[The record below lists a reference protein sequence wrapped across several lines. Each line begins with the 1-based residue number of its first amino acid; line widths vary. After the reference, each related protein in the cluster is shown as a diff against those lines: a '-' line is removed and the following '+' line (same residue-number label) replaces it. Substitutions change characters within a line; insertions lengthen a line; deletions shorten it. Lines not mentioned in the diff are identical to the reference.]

1 MDYNCFGIL
10 AFAEE
15 RHLLSIMQVKMYLA
29 VSVAVMLLVSCAKA
43 ERETD
48 LYVRMYKVQY
58 RPTTNDKE
66 ILTDQ
71 KVHKQ
76 IRIDRTET
84 GIILTDEIYDVDS
97 KTFHSP
103 FVSWSIS
110 FNRNDIVAVGKY
122 AGDSI
127 NDLKLEYAIIDSI
140 PVMINATEEQLYIL
154 RSVDPPVDANGLLYL
169 SLKYGVI
176 FQYSLDWLIYLY
188 LYEKQSLQYDVDE
201 LLRSAQRYYQD

>member
-10 AFAEE
+10 AFAEV
-15 RHLLSIMQVKMYLA
+15 RPVLSIMQVKMYLA

-76 IRIDRTET
+76 IR
-84 GIILTDEIYDVDS
+84 
-97 KTFHSP
+97 
-103 FVSWSIS
+103 
-110 FNRNDIVAVGKY
+110 
-122 AGDSI
+122 
-127 NDLKLEYAIIDSI
+127 
-140 PVMINATEEQLYIL
+140 
-154 RSVDPPVDANGLLYL
+154 
-169 SLKYGVI
+169 
-176 FQYSLDWLIYLY
+176 
-188 LYEKQSLQYDVDE
+188 
-201 LLRSAQRYYQD
+201 